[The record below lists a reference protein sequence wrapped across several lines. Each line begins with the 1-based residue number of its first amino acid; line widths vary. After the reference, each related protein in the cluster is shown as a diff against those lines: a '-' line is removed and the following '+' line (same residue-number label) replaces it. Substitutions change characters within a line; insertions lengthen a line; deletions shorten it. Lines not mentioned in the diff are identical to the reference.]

1 MKNITFIIPCYNCEK
16 TIIQNYLRLKKKILT
31 LLSKKRSTFR
41 YEIFYINDGSND
53 NTLKK
58 LLSIKDKNIKI
69 INNNINLGKSTS
81 IIKAI
86 RLVKTNFIILLDCDL
101 PYLSYLNKVI
111 YELNFY
117 DLVLINRRLPNSKNI
132 KSNNLYQK
140 TRKYIGEFIGILI
153 EIRHKLNVH
162 GDTQAG
168 LKGFKLIKN
177 VKNKKFI
184 SKYYFLDFE
193 IIKIFRE
200 RNLRIKLLPVNYS
213 ISKKSNIKIFSYK
226 NILILI
232 ELIKILLKK

>member
-1 MKNITFIIPCYNCEK
+1 LKNITFIIPCYNCEK

-86 RLVKTNFIILLDCDL
+86 RLIKTNFIILLDCDL

>member
-31 LLSKKRSTFR
+31 LLSKKRSIFK

-53 NTLKK
+53 NTLKR

>member
-1 MKNITFIIPCYNCEK
+1 LKNITFIIPCYNCKK

-31 LLSKKRSTFR
+31 LLSKKRSIFK

-53 NTLKK
+53 NTLKR

-69 INNNINLGKSTS
+69 INNIINLGKSTS

-101 PYLSYLNKVI
+101 PYLRYLNKVV

-132 KSNNLYQK
+132 RSNNLYQK

-168 LKGFKLIKN
+168 LKGFKFIKN

-232 ELIKILLKK
+232 ELIKILFKK

>member
-1 MKNITFIIPCYNCEK
+1 LKNITFIIPCYNCEK
-16 TIIQNYLRLKKKILT
+16 TIIQNYLRLKKKILN
-31 LLSKKRSTFR
+31 LLSKKRLTFR

>member
-86 RLVKTNFIILLDCDL
+86 RLIKTNFIILLDCDL

>member
-1 MKNITFIIPCYNCEK
+1 LKNITFIIPCYNCEK

-31 LLSKKRSTFR
+31 LLSKKRSTYR

>member
-86 RLVKTNFIILLDCDL
+86 RLIKTNFIILLDCDL

-232 ELIKILLKK
+232 ELIKILFKK